1 MQVRQVDAVIRL
13 LLSAFVLRHLSPLA
27 WQKSQARDARCLLRA
42 GRVQISAP
50 GTAVVELDDMMVL
63 CR

>member
-1 MQVRQVDAVIRL
+1 MQVRQLDAVIRL

-27 WQKSQARDARCLLRA
+27 WQKSQARDARCLLQA
-42 GRVQISAP
+42 GWVETSAP
-50 GTAVVELDDMMVL
+50 RTAMVELDDMVVP